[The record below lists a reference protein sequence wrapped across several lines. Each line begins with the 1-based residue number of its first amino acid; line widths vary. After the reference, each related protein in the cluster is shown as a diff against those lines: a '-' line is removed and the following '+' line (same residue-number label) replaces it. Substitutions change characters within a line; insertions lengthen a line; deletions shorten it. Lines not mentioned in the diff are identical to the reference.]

1 MTKKELSQ
9 LYYLTREIEMLKK
22 QLSDL
27 EDRQDD
33 YICGTVKASSADYPY
48 TLHSITVSGV
58 TDPEATYRRR
68 AEIREIKA
76 LISLK
81 IEQCDIEY
89 GRLIR
94 YVNSVDDS
102 LMRQILTYRYIN
114 GFNWVQVAM
123 HIGGGNSEDSVRK
136 QHDRYLLAQK

>member
-48 TLHSITVSGV
+48 TLHSITISGI
-58 TDPEATYRRR
+58 TDPESAYRRR

-89 GRLIR
+89 SRLIR
-94 YVNSVDDS
+94 YINSVDDS

-114 GFNWVQVAM
+114 GFNWTQVAM
-123 HIGGGNSEDSVRK
+123 HIGGGNTADSVKKACYRF
-136 QHDRYLLAQK
+136 LQK

>member
-9 LYYLTREIEMLKK
+9 LYYLSREIDMLKK
-22 QLSDL
+22 QLGDL

-33 YICGTVKASSADYPY
+33 YICGTVKASALDYPY
-48 TLHSITVSGV
+48 TLHSITVSGAS
-58 TDPEATYRRR
+58 DPQAAYNRR
-68 AEIREIKA
+68 AEIRETKA

-94 YVNSVDDS
+94 YINGVDDS
-102 LMRQILTYRYIN
+102 LKRQILTYRYIN
-114 GFNWVQVAM
+114 GFNWTQVAM
-123 HIGGGNSEDSVRK
+123 HIGGGNTADSVKKACYRFLDK
-136 QHDRYLLAQK
+136 

>member
-9 LYYLTREIEMLKK
+9 LYYLNREIEMLKK

-48 TLHSITVSGV
+48 TLHSITVSGAS
-58 TDPEATYRRR
+58 DPQAAYNRR
-68 AEIREIKA
+68 AEIRETKA
-76 LISLK
+76 LILLK

-94 YVNSVDDS
+94 YINGVDDS

-114 GFNWVQVAM
+114 GFNWTQVAM
-123 HIGGGNSEDSVRK
+123 HIGGGNTADSVRMMHNRHLTGK
-136 QHDRYLLAQK
+136 